1 MTKPNRMNR
10 MLGIAAMTA
19 IGVGGTFSVASA
31 QSTTTPASTPTP
43 VVGTAAPKPAKTK
56 PTNGGRDQHDA
67 VIAKALG
74 ITPTEL
80 QTELAAGKTIAQ
92 IATAKGVN
100 LQTVIDAFVADEMA
114 EHPDMT
120 KEEATAR
127 VTARVN
133 GRQGAEGGGR
143 RHGKRGGRDGGGRDG
158 GGRDGGGRDGG
169 GRDGGGRGI
178 GSHAAV
184 VAKALGMTTAEL
196 QTELDA
202 GKTIAQIATAKG
214 VNLQTVIDAFVADEM
229 AEHPDMTKEDATARV
244 TAQVNGV
251 KPIKA

>member
-31 QSTTTPASTPTP
+31 QSTTTPASTPTT
-43 VVGTAAPKPAKTK
+43 VVSTAAPKPAKTK

-158 GGRDGGGRDGG
+158 GGR
-169 GRDGGGRGI
+169 GGRGI

-214 VNLQTVIDAFVADEM
+214 VNLQTVIDAFAADEM